1 MELDRKNVVR
11 TAIENTLSLR
21 IEENMTLKCKLSRL
35 LKESEE
41 TEDYETIVN
50 ESVIWITN
58 EWEDQAKR
66 NKLFLSVSIEVCVS
80 NNGLSLN
87 DNISSLARDS
97 KLVFRT
103 EEELQQFMSDVGSYL
118 PEKAKCVCSLGEK
131 KVTKSYHMCDETFY
145 ENDWVTCRFASF
157 SIDAMDL
164 IM

>member
-1 MELDRKNVVR
+1 MERDRKNIVR
-11 TAIENTLSLR
+11 TAIENKLSQR
-21 IEENMTLKCKLSRL
+21 IEENMTLKCKLSGL

-41 TEDYETIVN
+41 TGEREKIVN
-50 ESVIWITN
+50 EAVIWITN
-58 EWEDQAKR
+58 ELENQAKR
-66 NKLFLSVSIEVCVS
+66 GELFLSIRIEVCVS
-80 NNGLSLN
+80 NNGLSFN

-131 KVTKSYHMCDETFY
+131 EVTISYHMCDETFY
-145 ENDWVTCRFASF
+145 ENERVTCRFASF

-164 IM
+164 IK